1 MADKLNTDYNLS
13 GESFNFGPL
22 SNNNYKVIDVVK
34 TLSKAWKNSRWEIS
48 QMNQSFHESKL
59 LKLNCDK
66 ALSLI
71 KWEPTID
78 FDTTLQLTSDWYYSF
93 YKKNSNAF
101 EKCCEQINSFE

>member
-1 MADKLNTDYNLS
+1 
-13 GESFNFGPL
+13 
-22 SNNNYKVIDVVK
+22 
-34 TLSKAWKNSRWEIS
+34 
-48 QMNQSFHESKL
+48 MNQSFHESKL

-93 YKKNSNAF
+93 YKKNSNA
-101 EKCCEQINSFE
+101 ENAVNKLIVLSKK